1 MNATNHILSLQSL
14 ILVYQSRVVNC
25 QTSILSGFY
34 KTRIVTVK
42 GIQLT
47 ESELLQDEIKCMERH
62 IQLMQKL
69 SDNICIL
76 ANGGSLKDLEN

>member
-1 MNATNHILSLQSL
+1 MNTTNHILSLQSL
-14 ILVYQSRVVNC
+14 LMVLQSRIVIR

-47 ESELLQDEIKCMERH
+47 ESELLKDEMETIDRH
-62 IQLMQKL
+62 IQTMQKL

-76 ANGGSLKDLEN
+76 ANGGSLADLEN

>member
-1 MNATNHILSLQSL
+1 MNATNHILSLQSQIMVL
-14 ILVYQSRVVNC
+14 QSRIVIR
-25 QTSILSGFY
+25 QTSILSGHY

-47 ESELLQDEIKCMERH
+47 ESELLKDEMETIDRH
-62 IQLMQKL
+62 IQTMQKL

-76 ANGGSLKDLEN
+76 ANGGSLNDLEN